1 MDYQITCVC
10 GHRFLVPQDKVSGI
24 ITCPA
29 CRQRLSPV
37 IEASPPPVAPLAP
50 AGALPAGTAAAAVS
64 GGAEGATDPPAVSTS
79 AEPTKRCPY
88 CGEVILAVA
97 RKCKHCGE
105 FLDREPPAALA
116 GRTGAPVQAAPGSAP
131 AATAPD
137 DEPAFSLAVSQWD
150 NFWKFLI
157 TITVAVV
164 IAAALVATPLRKQPF
179 AKPAV
184 LGILVLALA
193 ILWYFYLAAKHT
205 RCFVRPLRID
215 TERGILTKDL
225 NSLDYFRVT
234 HLDLKQGMVERLLGI
249 GTITLTTADSEE
261 PQLILY
267 QIPHVRKVYQYIQ
280 TQIPIA
286 AKQRGALYMEK

>member
-10 GHRFLVPQDKVSGI
+10 GHRFLVPQDKVTGI

-29 CRQRLSPV
+29 CQQRLSPV
-37 IEASPPPVAPLAP
+37 IEASPAP
-50 AGALPAGTAAAAVS
+50 APAALLAASDPSSPQSPAALDA
-64 GGAEGATDPPAVSTS
+64 PPVSTS

-105 FLDREPPAALA
+105 FLDREPPAAAPLTNAA
-116 GRTGAPVQAAPGSAP
+116 GRTAPPPVPPDP
-131 AATAPD
+131 AQDTPTFAL
-137 DEPAFSLAVSQWD
+137 SVSQWD

-157 TITVAVV
+157 TLTIAVA
-164 IAAALVATPLRKQPF
+164 IAAAFALVAPLKTYRV
-179 AKPAV
+179 PAIMGIFV
-184 LGILVLALA
+184 LTMV

-205 RCFVRPLRID
+205 RVYVRPLRID
-215 TERGILTKDL
+215 TERGILSKDL
-225 NSLDYFRVT
+225 NSLDLFRVT
-234 HLDLKQGMVERLLGI
+234 HLDLKQGLIERLLGI
-249 GTITLTTADSEE
+249 GTITLTTADPEE
-261 PQLILY
+261 PDLALY

-286 AKQRGALYMEK
+286 ARQRGALYMEK